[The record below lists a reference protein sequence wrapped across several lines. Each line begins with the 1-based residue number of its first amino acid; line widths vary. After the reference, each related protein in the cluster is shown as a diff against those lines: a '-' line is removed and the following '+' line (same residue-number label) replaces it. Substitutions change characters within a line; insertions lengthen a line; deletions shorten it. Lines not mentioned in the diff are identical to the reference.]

1 MKPGDLLRR
10 LFLFS
15 PPDPRVFWSARAA
28 EAGWLSVMWRNPA
41 YNQQADR
48 GQRRAIEQSLSESG
62 PANRGAVLDLGCG
75 TGRMA
80 PFLAGL
86 FADYLGVDL
95 PAMVGEAERRCPE
108 LAGCF
113 VASAVQDYDFPAERF
128 DLVLSMACLSTACRI
143 EELPAVAKGMARA
156 VRPGG
161 RVVLIDAFHRL
172 PLLARQT
179 RASSREVVEIYRQE
193 GLRLAAWSG
202 LHFVPVRLLFARP
215 WAARFP
221 RLTRAVYQVGERL
234 LALAPRRWCDYSVL
248 VFERP
253 DGPGGS

>member
-1 MKPGDLLRR
+1 MSLAARLRR
-10 LFLFS
+10 LFVFD
-15 PPDPRVFWSARAA
+15 PPDAQAFWSGRAA
-28 EAGWLSVMWRNPA
+28 ESGWLSVMWRNPA
-41 YNQQADR
+41 YNAEADR
-48 GQRRAIEQSLSESG
+48 GQRGAIASSL
-62 PANRGAVLDLGCG
+62 PARRGAVLDLGCG

-80 PFLAGL
+80 PFLSGL
-86 FADYLGVDL
+86 FDAYLGVDL
-95 PAMVGEAERRCPE
+95 EAMVREAERRCPE
-108 LAGCF
+108 LAGRF
-113 VASAVQDYDFPAERF
+113 QASAVQEYGFPAERF

-143 EELPAVAKGMARA
+143 EELPAVARGMARA

-179 RASSREVVEIYRQE
+179 RARSAEVIRIYEAE
-193 GLRLAAWSG
+193 GLRLIGWSG

-221 RLTRAVYQVGERL
+221 RLTRAAYRAGEAVLR
-234 LALAPRRWCDYSVL
+234 LAPRRWCDYSVL

-253 DGPGGS
+253 